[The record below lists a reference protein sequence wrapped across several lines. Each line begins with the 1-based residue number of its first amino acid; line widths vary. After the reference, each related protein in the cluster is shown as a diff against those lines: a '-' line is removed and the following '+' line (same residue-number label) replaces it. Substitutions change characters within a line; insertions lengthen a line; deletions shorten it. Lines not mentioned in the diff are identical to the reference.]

1 MKLLLDQSLTH
12 KTPDTLRKRGK
23 DFYFE
28 VPVDPKASNLEIKD
42 NKIVEAEI
50 NTKDSSIVFEG
61 HHGSFYSQ
69 LHNPYVTTKDNAV
82 KASVSYVGYYV
93 LGKNMT
99 EYKDADRRVSGVL
112 CVRL

>member
-1 MKLLLDQSLTH
+1 MIESGTLKWGVKQSYRQYIFNKKLANGNWKIAGDI
-12 KTPDTLRKRGK
+12 KEVGEKRGK

-61 HHGSFYSQ
+61 HHGSLYSE
-69 LHNPYVTTKDNAV
+69 LHNPTSRPKI
-82 KASVSYVGYYV
+82 
-93 LGKNMT
+93 M
-99 EYKDADRRVSGVL
+99 
-112 CVRL
+112 RLKQV